1 MSARKTKNFGVPSLL
16 GSSRAEFRKPEIIMR
31 FISHMSHR
39 ILKFPLLW
47 HLGILQ
53 PFPECRDDTLA
64 LATLTPTVPVSHR
77 TPTRLVHCFHASA
90 IRLASTDLEHLWFVV
105 QEHSTTSTSPLLFT
119 CGVSTFLYLCIYVPH
134 YIYLAKFIMFQYH
147 HQSPD
152 QEGIRKMEVSIF
164 WCADVVFY
172 YCTGVIL
179 KSRAA

>member
-1 MSARKTKNFGVPSLL
+1 MSARETKNFGVPSLL
-16 GSSRAEFRKPEIIMR
+16 GSSRAEFRKPEIITR
-31 FISHMSHR
+31 FISHVSHR
-39 ILKFPLLW
+39 ILKFPLLLASW
-47 HLGILQ
+47 HLAAFSGM
-53 PFPECRDDTLA
+53 PRRHSC